1 MSTIT
6 TRSGKGSPLTNNEV
20 DANFTNL
27 NTDKLESGDLSVV
40 TTAAGT
46 AALAYNSGVF
56 TYTPP
61 DLTAID
67 LSLYA
72 PLAGA
77 VFTGTVEAPLFEGD
91 LSGAQ
96 LFPAKAGEA
105 LTKGDA
111 LYISGISGNKPVVM
125 KADANDPAKMPS
137 FGLAGATV
145 SNNASV
151 NCVTYG
157 QIHNLDTTA
166 FSLGDQLYVSTTPG
180 ALVNTAPSGET
191 SQIQNLGKVER
202 VHQSAGALFV
212 AGSGRANATPNLND
226 GNFFLGN
233 ASNQS
238 VSTDF
243 TTAVLGEI
251 SAGTGIGL
259 SGGVISNTAPDQTVA
274 LTGAGATSISGTY
287 PNFTITSTDTVY
299 TLPFADN
306 SANWN
311 TAYGWGDH
319 STESY
324 ATETYVG
331 TAISN
336 LVDSSPTTL
345 DTLNELAAAL
355 GDDPNFATTVT
366 NNIATKLPLA
376 GGTLTGGLTGT
387 TATFS
392 GNAQVGGAL
401 RITEAGTAQ
410 NLLMGNQDSG
420 GTNKPAMIMGVNGYL
435 RFGHGSSWSGE
446 GGTFTEK
453 LRVDNDTD
461 VISGNFQ
468 IGSTTVIDSSRNL
481 TNIGTV
487 TATSIDL
494 PSANNWSYI
503 KNNAASGGLRF
514 GTKNAAGTYSDQIEI
529 SATGGYVKLNR
540 NTTVSGTVTAT
551 GGNSTNW
558 NTAYGWGNHA
568 SAGYYPASNPNG
580 YTNDQTAAEILTAIK
595 TVDGSGSGLDA
606 DLLDGINSVDLFN
619 NMGEGHTTRTSFD
632 ATTASYNF
640 GWRFIQ
646 GNTNG
651 PSTNASQYYSQYVG
665 LGTDYPATG
674 SGSYGMYVAYDR
686 DVINPYIS
694 IRYNQNNSLSAWTK
708 ISAGKAD
715 SLTTARTINGVSFDG
730 TSDITVADS
739 TKLPLA
745 GGTLTGKLGLGVA
758 ANTTNFLRIARQT
771 GHPNI
776 KSSDPYMFMDSNGSQ
791 AGLNW
796 YTSDNVSLANG
807 GGAVHVGGSSP
818 SERLQVNGNLRVDG
832 ALKISSTTVISSS
845 RAITGSSLS
854 DGFITWSFAQ
864 MNRYGAAIE
873 LQYTPTNAATFVKI
887 GGNGSNP
894 TTFNAFTG
902 DASFS
907 GTISITGGKL
917 ASYAADANAPYF
929 ADGGNVGIRLSQA
942 GTDDIQPCST
952 AGANRPDAINLGAG
966 DNRFR
971 DIHLSGTYHV
981 GSAGVGKIQGTVD
994 SSYFPIVGSPSSGA
1008 ASIYLNGATRS
1019 GFAGHLQLAGSN
1031 IVFFNETLSQERMRL
1046 TSTGLGIGTTSSPT
1060 AKLEVTGV
1068 PNATIQPSNAII
1080 KMNSSGGNG
1089 LYMGNVGASTYASYI
1104 QSAYVAADS
1113 PNVNYNLL
1121 LQPNGG
1127 NVGIGDSS
1135 PSVKL
1140 DVYQSTAGIGTV
1152 DFRHVNGNRILI
1164 NPSYNYHDA
1173 YNHIFRGLNGTSTH
1187 MTIDNLGNVGI
1198 GATVPNTRLQ
1208 IASSGANAYS
1218 STLTKGGNHSGLT
1231 LVQSNNAND
1240 MVGVMFGT
1248 GSDTDGTHW
1257 SGITGS
1263 RSDNVSHWGTQLN
1276 FYTHNEDVTALND
1289 ATRKMVITGAGD
1301 VTATGSFRAPLF
1313 YDSNNTAYYVD
1324 PAGVSNFGGDVVLSG
1339 GHDIHLVK
1347 QHANNAVDMVYGQLT
1362 FGDTT
1367 TGQYINHARI
1377 ESGGTYANQA
1387 DLRFHTSSNN
1397 SSPERMRIT
1406 NVGDVNINTGALQ
1419 LGGTTVID
1427 SSRNL
1432 TNVTIKQFTPSAF
1445 SPYISPTNANT
1456 LNAGWGQD
1464 TDIGDMW
1471 INYRGYQDG
1480 WTRFRDF
1487 RIGDGKGTALLFVDG
1502 STKAFDF
1509 QAGSFLQ
1516 INGQTIIDSN
1526 RNLTNIGTVTAT
1538 GNVSANGTTIGADG
1552 TYAGYSVI
1560 GFSGTTNGYNRVFG
1574 HNSNADGLY
1583 LAAATGRGII
1593 FRVNG
1598 SGSNSFAFNS
1608 AGNFQLNNTTVIDSS
1623 RNLTN
1628 INTCNVS
1635 GLMIA
1640 AGGITLGQTSVGY
1653 NQADTFTYDGI
1664 AHQQYGVTFKPSK
1677 VVMSG
1682 YAGLGLFTNTQ
1693 ERLSISST
1701 GNVTIQTDIRSPIF
1715 YDSDS
1720 TDFYANPS
1728 ATSRLNVVNANAFGQ
1743 EQNSTVKIFAP
1754 NGAARNGN
1762 GTEVGA
1768 IKVTLPQS
1776 WTNTMMS
1783 MVIKVYDYADNES
1796 FDVHCGGYN
1805 YSGATWVNTFAYILG
1820 SPRINRNFNVRFGH
1834 DGTKCCI
1841 YIGETSD
1848 SWSYLKVAVTEFFA
1862 GHSSSTVSNWGD
1874 GWDVNLVTSFLNVS
1888 AAQSN
1893 VQIGRTSSIFYDADN
1908 TGYYVDPNSTSNL
1921 NILTTA
1927 GDITAGGRVYL
1938 GGTTTTS
1945 LSTGP
1950 YSSTNM
1956 SLNCTSSIFLY
1967 SGSTQMAFFST
1978 NNAWFNKRTV
1988 IDGRTTTVAST
1999 PNIRSI
2005 AETQGNGVTQYHIHF
2020 ENSVGAVHGRITTNN
2035 FSTTYATTSDYRVKE
2050 DVQEMEGA
2058 TERLLQLNPVN
2069 FKWKGSEVRTDGFL
2083 AHEVD
2088 LIVPEAVVGAKDAT
2102 EEVTD
2107 DEGITTTVD
2116 SLQALDQAKLIPLL
2130 IKTIQELEARITA
2143 LENA

>member
-311 TAYGWGDH
+311 TAYSWGNH
-319 STESY
+319 ASQSY
-324 ATETYVG
+324 ATQSYVG

-336 LVDSSPTTL
+336 LVDSSPATL

-355 GDDPNFATTVT
+355 GDDPNFATTVST
-366 NNIATKLPLA
+366 SIGTKWTQDNTKISQWDTAYTYSQVGHVELD
-376 GGTLTGGLTGT
+376 GTSIITGSSASTGT
-387 TATFS
+387 RTPMLWMRGKTGDSVNQINVQGANIEFGQGGVLDATPAFKFSHQGVLTA
-392 GNAQVGGAL
+392 
-401 RITEAGTAQ
+401 AGRL
-410 NLLMGNQDSG
+410 N
-420 GTNKPAMIMGVNGYL
+420 
-435 RFGHGSSWSGE
+435 
-446 GGTFTEK
+446 
-453 LRVDNDTD
+453 
-461 VISGNFQ
+461 
-468 IGSTTVIDSSRNL
+468 
-481 TNIGTV
+481 
-487 TATSIDL
+487 
-494 PSANNWSYI
+494 
-503 KNNAASGGLRF
+503 ASGG
-514 GTKNAAGTYSDQIEI
+514 NSDQ
-529 SATGGYVKLNR
+529 
-540 NTTVSGTVTAT
+540 
-551 GGNSTNW
+551 W
-558 NTAYGWGNHA
+558 NTAYSWGDHA
-568 SAGYYPASNPNG
+568 SAGYYAASNPNG

-1693 ERLSISST
+1693 ERLSISSY
-1701 GNVTIQTDIRSPIF
+1701 G
-1715 YDSDS
+1715 
-1720 TDFYANPS
+1720 
-1728 ATSRLNVVNANAFGQ
+1728 
-1743 EQNSTVKIFAP
+1743 
-1754 NGAARNGN
+1754 
-1762 GTEVGA
+1762 
-1768 IKVTLPQS
+1768 
-1776 WTNTMMS
+1776 
-1783 MVIKVYDYADNES
+1783 
-1796 FDVHCGGYN
+1796 
-1805 YSGATWVNTFAYILG
+1805 
-1820 SPRINRNFNVRFGH
+1820 
-1834 DGTKCCI
+1834 
-1841 YIGETSD
+1841 
-1848 SWSYLKVAVTEFFA
+1848 
-1862 GHSSSTVSNWGD
+1862 
-1874 GWDVNLVTSFLNVS
+1874 
-1888 AAQSN
+1888 
-1893 VQIGRTSSIFYDADN
+1893 
-1908 TGYYVDPNSTSNL
+1908 
-1921 NILTTA
+1921 
-1927 GDITAGGRVYL
+1927 
-1938 GGTTTTS
+1938 
-1945 LSTGP
+1945 
-1950 YSSTNM
+1950 
-1956 SLNCTSSIFLY
+1956 
-1967 SGSTQMAFFST
+1967 
-1978 NNAWFNKRTV
+1978 
-1988 IDGRTTTVAST
+1988 
-1999 PNIRSI
+1999 
-2005 AETQGNGVTQYHIHF
+2005 
-2020 ENSVGAVHGRITTNN
+2020 
-2035 FSTTYATTSDYRVKE
+2035 
-2050 DVQEMEGA
+2050 
-2058 TERLLQLNPVN
+2058 
-2069 FKWKGSEVRTDGFL
+2069 
-2083 AHEVD
+2083 
-2088 LIVPEAVVGAKDAT
+2088 
-2102 EEVTD
+2102 
-2107 DEGITTTVD
+2107 
-2116 SLQALDQAKLIPLL
+2116 
-2130 IKTIQELEARITA
+2130 
-2143 LENA
+2143 